1 MTTTTPP
8 ALAGRDEYADAI
20 GAALRASAAYYGSGE
35 SALDDASFDLLL
47 GLIRAYEERYPQHA
61 DVASPTGKVA
71 GGAVPAGDVAHTA
84 AMLSLGNVFGP
95 QELLDWE
102 ASLVRRL
109 GAPVTGGY
117 AVELKLDGASLA
129 ARYRDGRLVQLVTRG
144 NGAGGEDV
152 SHAIGTITGLPR
164 ELATAASFEVRGEV
178 LLTTEQFERANAVRA
193 EHGAGPF
200 SNARNGA
207 AGTLRAKG
215 RPYTVEMS
223 FWAFGAVGQDGGD
236 TLPGATHAEL
246 MAYLGAAGVRTAA
259 DTPAGLTVVD
269 TIAGVQEQ
277 VDRIAALRPRLPFGI
292 DGVVVKLNAVE
303 EQTAAG
309 SGSRHPHWA
318 TAYKLPAAQR
328 RTRLLEVT
336 WSVGRTGVLAPT
348 AVLEPVEIDGSV
360 VRHAT
365 LHNPADIERRGLRIG
380 DVVTVCKAGDVIPRV
395 EAPVVALRTGQERPV
410 EPPAVC
416 PGCGGEIDRSQERW
430 RCAQPADCGRIAAVL
445 YAAGRDQLD
454 IDGLGEKYVR
464 ALVEAGAVRDV
475 ADLFTLDHARL
486 ALAAGSDK
494 RAVRL
499 REQIEAAKDRP
510 LSRVFCALG
519 VLGTGRGMSRR
530 IARHFGTMEAVRAA
544 DAAAMTAVEL
554 VGDAKAAAI
563 VAQVAALGPVIDKL
577 AAAGV
582 NLTEPQAGP
591 PVGAGAG
598 EAGAGEAGAGGGA
611 EDGAAEGAAPLAGQT
626 VVVTGRMAGALAAY
640 DTRDKVRELIERA
653 GGRSASG
660 VSGRTTLL
668 VAGEKAGGKVA
679 KAQQAGIEIVG
690 EDAFAERIAA
700 FLTR

>member
-1 MTTTTPP
+1 MTTTTTP
-8 ALAGRDEYADAI
+8 ALATRDEYADAI

-35 SALDDASFDLLL
+35 SAMDDASFDLLL
-47 GLIRAYEERYPQHA
+47 GLIKAYEERYPDHT
-61 DVASPTGKVA
+61 DPASPTGKVA
-71 GGAVPAGDVAHTA
+71 GGAVPAGDVPHTA

-95 QELLDWE
+95 QDLLDWE

-109 GAPVTGGY
+109 GAAVTGGY
-117 AVELKLDGASLA
+117 AVEPKLDGASLA
-129 ARYRDGRLVQLVTRG
+129 ARYRGGRLVQLVTRG
-144 NGAGGEDV
+144 NGTGGEDV
-152 SHAIGTITGLPR
+152 SHAIGTIVGLPV
-164 ELATAASFEVRGEV
+164 ELATDASFEVRGEV
-178 LLTTEQFERANAVRA
+178 LLTAEQFERANAIRA

-200 SNARNGA
+200 SNPRNGA

-223 FWAFGAVGQDGGD
+223 FWAFGAVELDGG
-236 TLPGATHAEL
+236 TALVGAGHAEV
-246 MAYLGAAGVRTAA
+246 MERVAAAGVRTAA

-269 TIAGVQEQ
+269 TLAEVQAQ
-277 VDRIAALRPRLPFGI
+277 VDRIAALRARLPFGI
-292 DGVVVKLNAVE
+292 DGVVVKVNSLA

-309 SGSRHPHWA
+309 TGSRHPHWA
-318 TAYKLPAAQR
+318 TAYKLPAVER

-365 LHNPADIERRGLRIG
+365 LHNPADIERRDLRLG
-380 DVVTVCKAGDVIPRV
+380 DTVTVYKAGDVIPRV
-395 EAPVVALRTGQERPV
+395 EAPVVELRTGAERPV

-416 PGCGGEIDRSQERW
+416 PGCAGEIDRSQERW

-454 IDGLGEKYVR
+454 IDGLVERYVR
-464 ALVEAGAVRDV
+464 ALVEAGQVRDV

-486 ALAAGSDK
+486 AQAAGSEK
-494 RAVRL
+494 RAAKLVER
-499 REQIEAAKDRP
+499 IEAAKGLP

-530 IARHFGTMEAVRAA
+530 IARHFGSMEAIRAA
-544 DAAAMTAVEL
+544 GAAAMTAVEL
-554 VGDAKAAAI
+554 VGDAKAAGI
-563 VAQVAALGPVIDKL
+563 VAQVAELGPVIDKL

-582 NLTEPQAGP
+582 NLTEPTAATAARGD
-591 PVGAGAG
+591 GDAD
-598 EAGAGEAGAGGGA
+598 GGG
-611 EDGAAEGAAPLAGQT
+611 PLAGQT

-653 GGRSASG
+653 GGKSASG
-660 VSGRTTLL
+660 ISGRTTLL

-679 KAQQAGIEIVG
+679 KAEEAGIEILG
-690 EDAFAERIAA
+690 EEAFAERIAG
-700 FLTR
+700 FLTH